1 VWTTK
6 YEDPSSKIQIPRSK
20 FQDPKL
26 LNLELERSLSPLSLL
41 NVQLNPKPFKPQP
54 APPMIDFRSDTV
66 TRPTPEMLKAMFAA
80 QVGDDVFG
88 DDPTIN
94 ALEAKAADMF
104 GMEAALFCAS
114 GTMANQIA
122 IKAHTQPGDEVICHK
137 LSHVYYYEGGGIAMN
152 SGASVCLLEG
162 DQGRIT
168 AADVAAHINPPNDPH
183 RPLTRL
189 VSVENTMNKG
199 GGSIYDFNELQAIG
213 KVCSENGLKFHLD
226 GARLFNALVETD
238 VTTGDY
244 GQLFDSISIC
254 ISKGLGAPVGSVLIG
269 SKEFIKKS
277 RRIRKVFGG
286 GMRQAGYLAAAC
298 IYALD
303 NHVERLR
310 EDHRRAKE
318 LETLLQALPYV
329 EEVTPVQTNL
339 VFFSL
344 KASMPV
350 DLFLQKLRENDIYAM
365 ALAPQQVRFVTH
377 LDISDEMMEKVK
389 TVLKGL

>member
-1 VWTTK
+1 
-6 YEDPSSKIQIPRSK
+6 
-20 FQDPKL
+20 
-26 LNLELERSLSPLSLL
+26 
-41 NVQLNPKPFKPQP
+41 
-54 APPMIDFRSDTV
+54 MIDFRSDTV
-66 TRPTPEMLKAMFAA
+66 TRPTAEMLKVMFNA

-88 DDPTIN
+88 DDPTVN
-94 ALEAKAADMF
+94 ALEAKVSTMF

-114 GTMANQIA
+114 GTMANQVA

-162 DQGRIT
+162 DRGRIT
-168 AADVAAHINPPNDPH
+168 AGDVAAHINPPADPH

-199 GGSIYDFNELQAIG
+199 GGSIYDFNELKAIG
-213 KVCSENGLKFHLD
+213 SVCREKGLQFHLD
-226 GARLFNALVETD
+226 GARLFNALVETGE
-238 VTTGDY
+238 TTQEY

-269 SKEFIKKS
+269 SKAFIQRA

-303 NHVERLR
+303 HNVERLR
-310 EDHRRAKE
+310 EDHARAKQ
-318 LETLLQALPYV
+318 LETLLLLLPFV
-329 EEVTPVQTNL
+329 EEVVPVQTNL
-339 VFFSL
+339 VFFKL
-344 KASMPV
+344 KPEMPAER
-350 DLFLQKLRENDIYAM
+350 FLQALRDNDIHAM
-365 ALAPQQVRFVTH
+365 ALAPMEVRFVTH
-377 LDISDEMMEKVK
+377 LDITDEMIASVEKV
-389 TVLKGL
+389 LRSM

>member
-1 VWTTK
+1 
-6 YEDPSSKIQIPRSK
+6 
-20 FQDPKL
+20 
-26 LNLELERSLSPLSLL
+26 
-41 NVQLNPKPFKPQP
+41 
-54 APPMIDFRSDTV
+54 MIDFRSDTV

-94 ALEAKAADMF
+94 ALEAKVADMF

-137 LSHVYYYEGGGIAMN
+137 QSHVYYYEGGGIAMN

-269 SKEFIKKS
+269 NKEFIKKS

-303 NHVERLR
+303 NNVERLR
-310 EDHRRAKE
+310 EDHRKAKE
-318 LETLLQALPYV
+318 LENLLLTLPYIK
-329 EEVTPVQTNL
+329 EVTPVQTNL

-344 KASMPV
+344 RDEMPV
-350 DLFLQKLRENDIYAM
+350 DIFLRKLRENDIYAM

-377 LDISDEMMEKVK
+377 LDISDEMIEKVK
-389 TVLKGL
+389 TVLKEL

>member
-1 VWTTK
+1 
-6 YEDPSSKIQIPRSK
+6 
-20 FQDPKL
+20 
-26 LNLELERSLSPLSLL
+26 
-41 NVQLNPKPFKPQP
+41 
-54 APPMIDFRSDTV
+54 MIDFRSDTV

-94 ALEAKAADMF
+94 ALEAKVADMF

-213 KVCSENGLKFHLD
+213 RVCSDNGLKFHLD

-244 GQLFDSISIC
+244 GQLFNSISIC

-318 LETLLQALPYV
+318 LESLLLTLPYV

-350 DLFLQKLRENDIYAM
+350 DQFLRKLRENDIYAM

>member
-1 VWTTK
+1 
-6 YEDPSSKIQIPRSK
+6 
-20 FQDPKL
+20 
-26 LNLELERSLSPLSLL
+26 
-41 NVQLNPKPFKPQP
+41 
-54 APPMIDFRSDTV
+54 MIDFRSDTV

-94 ALEAKAADMF
+94 ALEAKVADMF

-183 RPLTRL
+183 RPLSRL

-213 KVCSENGLKFHLD
+213 KVCAENGLKFHLD

-269 SKEFIKKS
+269 NKEFIKKS

-318 LETLLQALPYV
+318 LESVLQTLPYV
-329 EEVTPVQTNL
+329 SEVTPVQTNL

-344 KASMPV
+344 KAEMPV
-350 DLFLQKLRENDIYAM
+350 DIFLRKLRENDIYAM

-389 TVLKGL
+389 LVLKSF

>member
-1 VWTTK
+1 
-6 YEDPSSKIQIPRSK
+6 
-20 FQDPKL
+20 
-26 LNLELERSLSPLSLL
+26 
-41 NVQLNPKPFKPQP
+41 
-54 APPMIDFRSDTV
+54 MIDFRSDTV
-66 TRPTPEMLKAMFAA
+66 TRPTPGMLKAMFAA
-80 QVGDDVFG
+80 PVGDDVFG
-88 DDPTIN
+88 DDPTVN
-94 ALEAKAADMF
+94 ALEAKTAAMF

-114 GTMANQIA
+114 GTMANQVA

-168 AADVAAHINPPNDPH
+168 AADVSAHINPPDDPH
-183 RPLTRL
+183 RPLSRL

-213 KVCSENGLKFHLD
+213 KVCKDNGLKFHLD

-269 SKEFIKKS
+269 NKEFIWKA

-310 EDHRRAKE
+310 DDHRKAKK
-318 LETLLQALPYV
+318 LESVLQSISYV
-329 EEVTPVQTNL
+329 EGVIPVQTNL

-344 KASMPV
+344 KPEMPASK
-350 DLFLQKLRENDIYAM
+350 FLQNLHDNDIHAL
-365 ALAPQQVRFVTH
+365 ALAPQEVRFVTH
-377 LDISDEMMEKVK
+377 LDITDEMMKKAER
-389 TVLKGL
+389 VLKGMQ

>member
-1 VWTTK
+1 
-6 YEDPSSKIQIPRSK
+6 
-20 FQDPKL
+20 
-26 LNLELERSLSPLSLL
+26 
-41 NVQLNPKPFKPQP
+41 
-54 APPMIDFRSDTV
+54 
-66 TRPTPEMLKAMFAA
+66 MLKAMFAA

-94 ALEAKAADMF
+94 ALETKTATMF

-168 AADVAAHINPPNDPH
+168 SADVEAHINPSDDVH

-199 GGSIYDFNELQAIG
+199 GGSIYDFNELKAIG

-226 GARLFNALVETD
+226 GARLFNALVETNE
-238 VTTGDY
+238 TPADY
-244 GQLFDSISIC
+244 GHLFNSISIC

-269 SKEFIKKS
+269 NKDFIS
-277 RRIRKVFGG
+277 RARRIRKVFGG

-303 NHVERLR
+303 NNVERLR
-310 EDHRRAKE
+310 EDHQKAKQ
-318 LETLLQALPYV
+318 LERILLSLPFV
-329 EEVTPVQTNL
+329 EAVIPVQTNL

-344 KASMPV
+344 KPEMPV
-350 DLFLQKLRENDIYAM
+350 DSFLQVLRNNDIHAM

-377 LDISDEMMEKVK
+377 LDITDEMMTKVEKVLRGMK
-389 TVLKGL
+389 IK

>member
-1 VWTTK
+1 
-6 YEDPSSKIQIPRSK
+6 
-20 FQDPKL
+20 
-26 LNLELERSLSPLSLL
+26 
-41 NVQLNPKPFKPQP
+41 
-54 APPMIDFRSDTV
+54 
-66 TRPTPEMLKAMFAA
+66 MFVA

-88 DDPTIN
+88 DDPTVN
-94 ALEAKAADMF
+94 ALEAKAAAMF

-168 AADVAAHINPPNDPH
+168 AADVAAHINPPADPH

-189 VSVENTMNKG
+189 VSAENTMNKG
-199 GGSIYDFNELQAIG
+199 GGSIYDFNELKAIE
-213 KVCSENGLKFHLD
+213 KVCRENGLKFHLD
-226 GARLFNALVETD
+226 GARLFNALVETSETP
-238 VTTGDY
+238 VDY
-244 GQLFDSISIC
+244 GKIFDSISIC

-269 SKEFIKKS
+269 DKEFIRKA

-298 IYALD
+298 IYAID

-310 EDHRRAKE
+310 EDHLRAKQ
-318 LETLLQALPYV
+318 LETTLNSLSYIEAV
-329 EEVTPVQTNL
+329 IPVQTNL

-344 KASMPV
+344 KPSMPV
-350 DLFLQKLRENDIYAM
+350 DKFLSNLRKNDIYAM

-377 LDISDEMMEKVK
+377 LDITDEMMEKV
-389 TVLKGL
+389 TGVLRSME

>member
-1 VWTTK
+1 
-6 YEDPSSKIQIPRSK
+6 
-20 FQDPKL
+20 
-26 LNLELERSLSPLSLL
+26 
-41 NVQLNPKPFKPQP
+41 
-54 APPMIDFRSDTV
+54 MIDFRSDTV

-94 ALEAKAADMF
+94 ALEAKAAGMF
-104 GMEAALFCAS
+104 GMDAALFCAS
-114 GTMANQIA
+114 GTMANQIS

-152 SGASVCLLEG
+152 SGASVCLLDG

-168 AADVAAHINPPNDPH
+168 AKDVALHINPSNDVH

-199 GGSIYDFNELQAIG
+199 GGSIYDFNELIAIG
-213 KVCSENGLKFHLD
+213 KVCRENGLKFHLD
-226 GARLFNALVETD
+226 GARLFNALVETKE
-238 VTTGDY
+238 TPSDY

-269 SKEFIKKS
+269 SKDFIRRA

-310 EDHRRAKE
+310 DDHRRAKQ
-318 LETLLQALPYV
+318 LESLLKSLPYV
-329 EEVTPVQTNL
+329 KSVMPVQTNL

-344 KASMPV
+344 KSEMPV
-350 DLFLQKLRENDIYAM
+350 ADFLNTLRENDIRAM
-365 ALAPQQVRFVTH
+365 ALAPQEVRFVTH
-377 LDISDEMMEKVK
+377 LDITDEMMVKVEKV
-389 TVLKGL
+389 LRGM

>member
-1 VWTTK
+1 
-6 YEDPSSKIQIPRSK
+6 
-20 FQDPKL
+20 
-26 LNLELERSLSPLSLL
+26 
-41 NVQLNPKPFKPQP
+41 
-54 APPMIDFRSDTV
+54 MIDFRSDTV

-80 QVGDDVFG
+80 EVGDDVLG
-88 DDPTIN
+88 DDPTVI
-94 ALEAKAADMF
+94 ALETKTAAMF

-168 AADVAAHINPPNDPH
+168 AADVSAHINPPNDPH

-199 GGSIYDFNELQAIG
+199 GGSIYDFNELKTID
-213 KVCSENGLKFHLD
+213 KVCKENGLQFHLD

-238 VTTGDY
+238 ESPADY
-244 GQLFDSISIC
+244 GKLFDSISIC

-269 SKEFIKKS
+269 SKDFIWKA
-277 RRIRKVFGG
+277 RRIRKVYGG

-303 NHVERLR
+303 NNVERLR
-310 EDHRRAKE
+310 DDHRRAKQ
-318 LETLLQALPYV
+318 LENLLLSLPYV
-329 EEVTPVQTNL
+329 EAVMPVQTNL

-344 KASMPV
+344 KSEMPAK
-350 DLFLQKLRENDIYAM
+350 DFLHKLLENKIHAM
-365 ALAPQQVRFVTH
+365 ALAPQEIRFVTH
-377 LDISDEMMEKVK
+377 LDITDEMMIKVEKV
-389 TVLKGL
+389 LKSL

>member
-1 VWTTK
+1 
-6 YEDPSSKIQIPRSK
+6 
-20 FQDPKL
+20 
-26 LNLELERSLSPLSLL
+26 
-41 NVQLNPKPFKPQP
+41 
-54 APPMIDFRSDTV
+54 MIDFRSDTV

-80 QVGDDVFG
+80 QVGDDVLG
-88 DDPTIN
+88 DDPTVN

-168 AADVAAHINPPNDPH
+168 AAGVTAHINPSDDPH

-199 GGSIYDFNELQAIG
+199 GGSIYDFNDLKEIG
-213 KVCSENGLKFHLD
+213 KVCKENRLKYHLD
-226 GARLFNALVETD
+226 GARLFNALVETNE
-238 VTTGDY
+238 TPADY
-244 GQLFDSISIC
+244 GELFDSISIC

-269 SKEFIKKS
+269 NKDFIRKA

-303 NHVERLR
+303 HHVERLR
-310 EDHRRAKE
+310 EDHRRAKQ
-318 LETLLQALPYV
+318 LESLLLSLPYV
-329 EEVTPVQTNL
+329 DSVMPVQTNL

-344 KASMPV
+344 KPEMPSK
-350 DLFLQKLRENDIYAM
+350 DFLQKLRANDIHAM
-365 ALAPQQVRFVTH
+365 ALAPQQIRFVTH
-377 LDISDEMMEKVK
+377 LDITDDMMARVEKALKEM
-389 TVLKGL
+389 

>member
-1 VWTTK
+1 
-6 YEDPSSKIQIPRSK
+6 
-20 FQDPKL
+20 
-26 LNLELERSLSPLSLL
+26 
-41 NVQLNPKPFKPQP
+41 
-54 APPMIDFRSDTV
+54 MIDFRSDTV

-94 ALEAKAADMF
+94 ALEAKVADMF

-213 KVCSENGLKFHLD
+213 KVCTENGLKFHLD

-269 SKEFIKKS
+269 NKEFIKKS

-303 NHVERLR
+303 NNVERLR
-310 EDHRRAKE
+310 EDHRKAKE
-318 LETLLQALPYV
+318 LENLLQTLPYIK
-329 EEVTPVQTNL
+329 EVTPVQTNL

-344 KASMPV
+344 RDEMPV
-350 DLFLQKLRENDIYAM
+350 DIFLRKLRENDIYAM

-377 LDISDEMMEKVK
+377 LDISDEMIEKVK
-389 TVLKGL
+389 TVLKEL

>member
-1 VWTTK
+1 
-6 YEDPSSKIQIPRSK
+6 
-20 FQDPKL
+20 
-26 LNLELERSLSPLSLL
+26 
-41 NVQLNPKPFKPQP
+41 
-54 APPMIDFRSDTV
+54 MIDFRSDTV

-88 DDPTIN
+88 DDPTVN
-94 ALEAKAADMF
+94 ALEAKVATMF

-114 GTMANQIA
+114 GTMANQVA
-122 IKAHTQPGDEVICHK
+122 IKAHTQPGDEVVCHK

-152 SGASVCLLEG
+152 SSASVCLLEG
-162 DQGRIT
+162 SQGRIT
-168 AADVAAHINPPNDPH
+168 AADVAAHINPAADVH
-183 RPLTRL
+183 RPLTSL

-199 GGSIYDFNELQAIG
+199 GGSIYDFNELKAIA
-213 KVCSENGLKFHLD
+213 KICRENGLKFHLD

-238 VTTGDY
+238 ESPADY

-269 SKEFIKKS
+269 SRDFIRRA

-303 NHVERLR
+303 HHVERLR
-310 EDHRRAKE
+310 DDHRRAKQ
-318 LETLLQALPYV
+318 LEAILLSLHYV
-329 EEVTPVQTNL
+329 EAVIPVQTNL

-344 KASMPV
+344 KPLMHV
-350 DLFLQKLRENDIYAM
+350 DIFLKTLRDNDIHAM

-377 LDISDEMMEKVK
+377 LDISDEMMMRVES
-389 TVLKGL
+389 VLRGM

>member
-1 VWTTK
+1 MVVK
-6 YEDPSSKIQIPRSK
+6 PADSSNLSNPSNPTNPSIPIAIGTSNPST
-20 FQDPKL
+20 PK
-26 LNLELERSLSPLSLL
+26 SQPLIPNS
-41 NVQLNPKPFKPQP
+41 
-54 APPMIDFRSDTV
+54 PMIDFRSDTV

-80 QVGDDVFG
+80 EVGDDVLG
-88 DDPTIN
+88 DDPTVI
-94 ALEAKAADMF
+94 ALETKTAAMF

-168 AADVAAHINPPNDPH
+168 AADVSAHINPPNDPH

-199 GGSIYDFNELQAIG
+199 GGSIYDFNELKTID
-213 KVCSENGLKFHLD
+213 KVCKENDLQFHLD

-238 VTTGDY
+238 ESPADY
-244 GQLFDSISIC
+244 GKLFDSISIC

-269 SKEFIKKS
+269 SKDFIWKA
-277 RRIRKVFGG
+277 RRIRKVYGG

-298 IYALD
+298 KYALD
-303 NHVERLR
+303 NNGERLR
-310 EDHRRAKE
+310 DDHRRAKQ
-318 LETLLQALPYV
+318 LENLLLSLPYV
-329 EEVTPVQTNL
+329 EAVMPVQTNL

-344 KASMPV
+344 KSEMPAK
-350 DLFLQKLRENDIYAM
+350 DFLHKLLENDIHAM
-365 ALAPQQVRFVTH
+365 ALAPQEIRFVTH
-377 LDISDEMMEKVK
+377 LDITDEMMAKVEKV
-389 TVLKGL
+389 LREM

>member
-1 VWTTK
+1 
-6 YEDPSSKIQIPRSK
+6 
-20 FQDPKL
+20 
-26 LNLELERSLSPLSLL
+26 
-41 NVQLNPKPFKPQP
+41 
-54 APPMIDFRSDTV
+54 
-66 TRPTPEMLKAMFAA
+66 MFVA

-88 DDPTIN
+88 DDPTVN
-94 ALEAKAADMF
+94 ALEAKAAAMF

-162 DQGRIT
+162 EQGRIT
-168 AADVAAHINPPNDPH
+168 ATDVAAHINPPADPH

-199 GGSIYDFNELQAIG
+199 GGSIYDFNELKAIE
-213 KVCSENGLKFHLD
+213 KVCRENGLKFHLD
-226 GARLFNALVETD
+226 GARLFNALVETSETP
-238 VTTGDY
+238 VDY
-244 GQLFDSISIC
+244 GKIFDSISIC

-269 SKEFIKKS
+269 NKEFIRKA

-298 IYALD
+298 IYAID

-310 EDHRRAKE
+310 EDHRRAKQ
-318 LETLLQALPYV
+318 LETTLNSLSYIEAV
-329 EEVTPVQTNL
+329 IPVQTNL

-344 KASMPV
+344 KPSMPV
-350 DLFLQKLRENDIYAM
+350 DKFLSNLRKNDIYAM

-377 LDISDEMMEKVK
+377 LDITDEMMEKV
-389 TVLKGL
+389 TGVLRSME